1 MLESVRLRC
10 LIVDDNHSFLHA
22 SRALLETQGITVV
35 GVATTAVEALQR
47 AEELGPD
54 IILVDVELGA
64 DDGFE
69 LARKLDGAC
78 AACKVILIS
87 AHPEVDLEDL
97 IAESSAL
104 GFVAK
109 FDLSVGAIKEVLR
122 RSDPAAGDRP

>member
-69 LARKLDGAC
+69 LARKLD
-78 AACKVILIS
+78 
-87 AHPEVDLEDL
+87 
-97 IAESSAL
+97 
-104 GFVAK
+104 
-109 FDLSVGAIKEVLR
+109 LSVGAIKEVLR